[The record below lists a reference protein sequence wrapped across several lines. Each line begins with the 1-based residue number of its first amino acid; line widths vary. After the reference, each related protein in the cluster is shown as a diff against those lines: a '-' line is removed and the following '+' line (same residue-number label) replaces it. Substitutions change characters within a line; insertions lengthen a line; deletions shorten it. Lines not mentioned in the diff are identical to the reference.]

1 MIGMIAIV
9 ILFVLLFEGQ
19 QTESQNEKLVKQNKD
34 IMEMVKNFQRQ

>member
-1 MIGMIAIV
+1 MIGIIAII

-34 IMEMVKNFQRQ
+34 MLEEVKNFQIQ

>member
-19 QTESQNEKLVKQNKD
+19 QTEGQNEKLVKQNKD